1 MEARCAAKH
10 SVECIGQIILFCY
23 IRCKYLSPVF
33 CLLTNSVNDLLELFL
48 FLCNQIH
55 QSPTLWFGHCHPSA
69 FQDLNKKSVTTS
81 IPKYINKICQERP
94 WQIFTMAKTL
104 CFPEDRTSKVDG
116 GNCWVFIRLP
126 ASHFQRDHNLF
137 ALHPA
142 PLPSACQQS
151 FQIYTYPS

>member
-33 CLLTNSVNDLLELFL
+33 CLLRNSVNDLLELFL

-81 IPKYINKICQERP
+81 IPKYIKLKSAGRDPDRFLPWPRP
-94 WQIFTMAKTL
+94 YVFQRRQDKQSGWWKLLGLYKTT
-104 CFPEDRTSKVDG
+104 C
-116 GNCWVFIRLP
+116 
-126 ASHFQRDHNLF
+126 SHFQRDHNLF

-151 FQIYTYPS
+151 FQIYF